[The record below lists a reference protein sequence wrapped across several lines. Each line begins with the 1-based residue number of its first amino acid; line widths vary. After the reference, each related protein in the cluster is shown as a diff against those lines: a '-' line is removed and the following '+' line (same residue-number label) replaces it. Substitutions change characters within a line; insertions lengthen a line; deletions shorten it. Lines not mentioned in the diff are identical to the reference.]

1 MGEQVGKRKGIT
13 VTGVKLPVGVVG
25 ASAALGGHVAQST
38 LPFTGIALGA
48 YVAIGG
54 GLVIT
59 GIVIRLLDRT
69 APPTTTNV

>member
-1 MGEQVGKRKGIT
+1 
-13 VTGVKLPVGVVG
+13 VTGVKLPVGVAG
-25 ASAALGGHVAQST
+25 ASAVVSGHVAQST

-59 GIVIRLLDRT
+59 GIVMRVLGRT
-69 APPTTTNV
+69 AASTTTNV

>member
-1 MGEQVGKRKGIT
+1 M
-13 VTGVKLPVGVVG
+13 L
-25 ASAALGGHVAQST
+25 SSHVAQST

-59 GIVIRLLDRT
+59 GIAMRLLGRT
-69 APPTTTNV
+69 AAPTTTDA